1 LEEIRESAVNRLN
14 LYPSLTTNEASN
26 RALMESKMKQTEM
39 GIKIVNL
46 LLDYIYVYGTYNSCL
61 TIKTTFIL
69 DRPAE
74 VDEVKQAF
82 C

>member
-1 LEEIRESAVNRLN
+1 
-14 LYPSLTTNEASN
+14 
-26 RALMESKMKQTEM
+26 MKQTEM